1 MAWSIRVD
9 PAGLVW
15 ADLGP
20 SQPELKEALQDCV
33 QSLSPAGMSPALS
46 TYWIDRVR
54 AGLSGLGPTEAVLAS
69 GNAWS
74 LVRRGDTIAV
84 RFDYAEEGEMEG
96 ETIGIDELREG
107 LTAYRDA
114 VLQALREGH
123 QRDERWWAQMN
134 PG

>member
-1 MAWSIRVD
+1 MAWSIRVE

-15 ADLGP
+15 ADPGP

-33 QSLSPAGMSPALS
+33 QSLSPAGAPPALS
-46 TYWIDRVR
+46 TYWIDCVL
-54 AGLSGLGPTEAVLAS
+54 AGLSGSGPTEAVLAS

-114 VLQALREGH
+114 CPSGS
-123 QRDERWWAQMN
+123 QRGASAR
-134 PG
+134 